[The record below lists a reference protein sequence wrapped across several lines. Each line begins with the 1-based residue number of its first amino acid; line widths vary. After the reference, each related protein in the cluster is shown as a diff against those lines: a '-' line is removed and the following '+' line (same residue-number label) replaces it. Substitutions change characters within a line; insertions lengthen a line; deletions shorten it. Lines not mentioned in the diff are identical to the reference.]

1 MTSVLHA
8 AAILDRLGSHGASE
22 LTVFD
27 GRVDDGAV
35 PPYLLVRCTLQWLG
49 PDTRPDAVNL
59 AGTVKAATCT
69 SRIYAVGETEAAAR
83 ILFDRVT
90 AALLNWRPTVTG
102 RSCTPMRHE
111 DSFETPADERTGI
124 AYHELGAI
132 WAFTSHP
139 A

>member
-1 MTSVLHA
+1 MSAVLHA
-8 AAILDRLGSHGASE
+8 AAILDRLGSYGASPP
-22 LTVFD
+22 TVFD
-27 GRVDDGAV
+27 AKVDNGAV
-35 PPYLLVRCTLQWLG
+35 PPYLLVRTSLLWLG
-49 PDTRPDAVNL
+49 PSARPDAVNL

-69 SRIYAVGETEAAAR
+69 SRIYAVGKNEAAAR

-111 DSFETPADERTGI
+111 DSFETPADERTGV

-132 WAFTSHP
+132 WEFTSHP

>member
-1 MTSVLHA
+1 MTAVLHA
-8 AAILDRLGSHGASE
+8 AAILDRLGSHGASA

-90 AALLNWRPTVTG
+90 AALLNWRPTVSG

-111 DSFETPADERTGI
+111 DSFETPADERTGV

>member
-1 MTSVLHA
+1 MSAVLHA
-8 AAILDRLGSHGASE
+8 AVVLDRLRSHGASA

-27 GRVDDGAV
+27 GKVDPAVV
-35 PPYLLVRCTLQWLG
+35 PPYLLVRCSLQWLG
-49 PDTRPDAVNL
+49 PEARPDAVNL

-69 SRIYAVGETEAAAR
+69 ARIYAVGKTEDASR
-83 ILFDRVT
+83 ILFDQVT
-90 AALLNWRPTVTG
+90 EALLNWRPTMAG

-111 DSFETPADERTGI
+111 DSFETPADERTGV